1 MSEAHV
7 PLFLP
12 VDIPV
17 GDAVVE
23 YKCHDVIGFGVDD
36 SILFFKCASESE
48 SGLYSVIFDMRD
60 HDTAMRAFDQLLQV
74 LRSGGTLLKLRSF
87 LSVREESLLTY

>member
-7 PLFLP
+7 SLFLP

-17 GDAVVE
+17 GDAVAE

-87 LSVREESLLTY
+87 VSVREEQLLSY